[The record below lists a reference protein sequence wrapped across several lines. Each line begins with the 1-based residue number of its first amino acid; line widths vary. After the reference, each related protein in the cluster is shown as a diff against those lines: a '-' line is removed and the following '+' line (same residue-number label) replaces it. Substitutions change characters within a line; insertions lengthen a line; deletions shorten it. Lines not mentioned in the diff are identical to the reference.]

1 MAGRPRPPQVPQEP
15 GDYPEIAQYFRMLVL
30 PTALL
35 GYNKKRVIDALQC
48 LDGLYKSR
56 IAELKEEFARK
67 IAWEISGR
75 EEKTR
80 PAATINQS
88 GKGLGM
94 KERMEFQQLK
104 KIGKN
109 DLLRLLQ
116 ECDDENRK
124 LKAENEA
131 GEKKIQEL
139 KNLIGELEEEKRKL
153 RTSYTEPG
161 SLAESML
168 QVNGVMEA
176 AQKTADQYIA
186 RIRELEADR
195 QREADK
201 IVEAA
206 RGRAEQILTQAKTGA
221 QRMKAASTN
230 VLKTLQDEIDRML
243 VGARGAFEQK
253 GEMEELPG
261 APVQPQTEEL
271 GRVPHLNEILGSG
284 GNAAETPPPASAV
297 AVSERLDIQETVPSA
312 AADTGQPASP
322 ALGTGTQEYAQ
333 YEAFLEEVDKFT
345 ANLNDEIKS
354 AMDDITNKTQQPGN

>member
-1 MAGRPRPPQVPQEP
+1 
-15 GDYPEIAQYFRMLVL
+15 
-30 PTALL
+30 
-35 GYNKKRVIDALQC
+35 
-48 LDGLYKSR
+48 
-56 IAELKEEFARK
+56 
-67 IAWEISGR
+67 
-75 EEKTR
+75 
-80 PAATINQS
+80 
-88 GKGLGM
+88 
-94 KERMEFQQLK
+94 
-104 KIGKN
+104 
-109 DLLRLLQ
+109 
-116 ECDDENRK
+116 
-124 LKAENEA
+124 
-131 GEKKIQEL
+131 
-139 KNLIGELEEEKRKL
+139 LEEEKRKL

-206 RGRAEQILTQAKTGA
+206 RGRAEQILTQAKTGAQRMKTGA

-312 AADTGQPASP
+312 AADTGQPPRP

-333 YEAFLEEVDKFT
+333 YEAFLEEFDKFT

>member
-1 MAGRPRPPQVPQEP
+1 MGNKRQEGEDTPR
-15 GDYPEIAQYFRMLVL
+15 RH
-30 PTALL
+30 
-35 GYNKKRVIDALQC
+35 NKPIRKGTRYERT
-48 LDGLYKSR
+48 DG
-56 IAELKEEFARK
+56 
-67 IAWEISGR
+67 IS
-75 EEKTR
+75 
-80 PAATINQS
+80 TI
-88 GKGLGM
+88 
-94 KERMEFQQLK
+94 K

-131 GEKKIQEL
+131 GEKKDTGAE
-139 KNLIGELEEEKRKL
+139 KSDWGVGRRKRKL

-221 QRMKAASTN
+221 QR
-230 VLKTLQDEIDRML
+230 
-243 VGARGAFEQK
+243 
-253 GEMEELPG
+253 
-261 APVQPQTEEL
+261 
-271 GRVPHLNEILGSG
+271 
-284 GNAAETPPPASAV
+284 
-297 AVSERLDIQETVPSA
+297 
-312 AADTGQPASP
+312 
-322 ALGTGTQEYAQ
+322 
-333 YEAFLEEVDKFT
+333 
-345 ANLNDEIKS
+345 
-354 AMDDITNKTQQPGN
+354 